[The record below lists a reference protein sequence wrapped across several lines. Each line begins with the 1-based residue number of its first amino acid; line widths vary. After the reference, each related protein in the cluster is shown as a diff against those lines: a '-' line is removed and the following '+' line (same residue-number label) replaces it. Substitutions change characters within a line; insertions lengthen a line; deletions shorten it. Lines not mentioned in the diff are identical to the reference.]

1 MVVVDRTKIHGERIF
16 IFSLQELLEN
26 TPSAV
31 VVCQVRHSRNIRG
44 GGSVLPFMSENK
56 STQIQLVRRPAGMPV
71 AEDFR
76 TVTVELPDLGENQVR
91 VRNEFISVD
100 PYMRGR
106 MNDSKSYIPPFELG
120 ETMQGSA
127 VGRVIESTS
136 PEFREGDLV
145 THFLGWRD
153 IAQADAQAFTQAQ
166 ELGDVASSVYLG
178 ALGLTGMTA
187 YMGLMKVAEL
197 KEGDNVFISG
207 AAGAVGSMAG
217 QIAKLKGAREIIG
230 SAGGSEKTAL
240 LTQRFGF
247 TQGIDYKA
255 APILTQLEEAAPNG
269 IDVYFDNVGGD
280 HLEAALNSFNR
291 YGRAALCGAISVYNE
306 KDPNS
311 IPGPRF
317 MTNIVTRSL
326 SMKGFVL
333 QDYLQFAQEFREEI
347 APHVISGEITYDETV
362 VEGLHNALDAF
373 FGLFSGKNTG
383 KMVVK
388 I

>member
-1 MVVVDRTKIHGERIF
+1 
-16 IFSLQELLEN
+16 
-26 TPSAV
+26 
-31 VVCQVRHSRNIRG
+31 
-44 GGSVLPFMSENK
+44 MSNNK
-56 STQIQLVRRPAGMPV
+56 STQIQLVRRPEGMPT

-76 TVTVELPDLGENQVR
+76 TVTVDLPDLGENQVR

-106 MNDSKSYIPPFELG
+106 MNDSKSYIPPFALG

-136 PEFREGDLV
+136 PEFAEGDLV

-153 IAQADAQAFTQAQ
+153 IAQADADAFTQAQ
-166 ELGDVASSVYLG
+166 ELDGVPSSVYLG
-178 ALGLTGMTA
+178 ALGLTGLTA

-207 AAGAVGSMAG
+207 AAGAVGSIAG
-217 QIAKLKGAREIIG
+217 QIAKLKGARDIVG
-230 SAGGSEKTAL
+230 SAGGPEKTVL
-240 LTQRFGF
+240 LTERFGF
-247 TQGIDYKA
+247 TKAIDYKV
-255 APILTQLEEAAPNG
+255 APILNQLEEAAPNG

-311 IPGPRF
+311 IAGPRF
-317 MTNIVTRSL
+317 MTNLVTRSL
-326 SMKGFVL
+326 KMQGFVL

-347 APHVISGEITYDETV
+347 APHVISGDITYDETV
-362 VEGLHNALDAF
+362 VEGLDNALDAF